1 MHKKSFVF
9 CGLTLILGCFGAFIR
24 WLQNSTAFETESKLH
39 VSGSG
44 WSAVLIVFGLACAVG
59 LFFAIRS
66 FKGLEAAGEYPRAF
80 HGGPFI
86 CTVAAIVSA
95 LFIGI
100 GAVVTI
106 AQTVSADK
114 RDILQLLEGVFA
126 LVAAICVFVTLR
138 GINGK
143 KKAPGWSFILIVL
156 YLCTRLIVEYK
167 ICAPDPTVWHFAVR
181 ILAVC
186 SMLLAFYYIA
196 GFSYDRVKPLRTA
209 YFSLITVL
217 LSIVTFADS
226 ISFAYHIIT
235 AGFAIALL
243 TYAFLLMGNMAPA
256 AEIED
261 EPEELEAQ

>member
-39 VSGSG
+39 ISGSG
-44 WSAVLIVFGLACAVG
+44 WSVMLIVFGLACAVG

-80 HGGPFI
+80 HGGPLI

-106 AQTVSADK
+106 VQTATAYKLDL
-114 RDILQLLEGVFA
+114 LQLLEGVFA
-126 LVAAICVFVTLR
+126 IIAAICVFATLR

-143 KKAPGWSFILIVL
+143 KKAPGGSFILIVL

-167 ICAPDPTVWHFAVR
+167 ICAPDPTAWHFAIR

-196 GFSYDRVKPLRTA
+196 GFSYDRIKPLRTA